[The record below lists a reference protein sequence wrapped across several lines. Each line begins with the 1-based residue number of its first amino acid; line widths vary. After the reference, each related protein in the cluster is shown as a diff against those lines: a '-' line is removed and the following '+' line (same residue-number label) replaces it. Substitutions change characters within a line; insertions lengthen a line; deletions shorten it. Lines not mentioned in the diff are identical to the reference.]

1 MPSTSNKPTLAT
13 SLINFLRANA
23 ASPPHERCEST
34 VATRLTGDHAGF
46 RRMIRTIGDLAYKGK
61 IKRENADNWACV
73 LSLPE

>member
-1 MPSTSNKPTLAT
+1 MAKPTYAVQVLDY
-13 SLINFLRANA
+13 IRANA